1 MSAFRLAW
9 LNLVRQPT
17 SSMIAVIAIA
27 LSIACSG
34 VLLRLDLA
42 SEKRFATIGA
52 GGDALVGAKAGDIQI
67 LLGALN
73 GESRD
78 PGFLPYKLFQTL
90 EAQQGVQFE
99 DGEKTQATFIESI
112 IPILEF
118 ARYQPTESV
127 EPAHVIGTSEKFFD
141 RSLASDRMEFAEG
154 HGSPESDQ
162 IVLGAAIAARDRL
175 KLGDT
180 VRVYVRAGGA
190 VPLSDSVSRILE
202 FKVSGI
208 LKPVGTTWDR
218 ELYTSV
224 ENGQRALSLLDL
236 KSRSIWGASVLNY
249 FIVYLKP
256 GGASA
261 LEALVNRRTV
271 GQVVMVDDA
280 KLELRELTSTGREL
294 GFYVTVITL
303 MLGAL
308 AVAAML
314 ITRFDAMSLQIAVL
328 RAIGYRTSMIAQWLL
343 WEGLILG
350 VSACA
355 IGGSLDAVFFPLVRQ
370 SLGSALPQND
380 LVSIPIYLSL
390 PVWGAALIAT
400 ISSVAIPLLR
410 VYRQD
415 VHYSLR
421 D

>member
-1 MSAFRLAW
+1 MSSFRLAW
-9 LNLVRQPT
+9 LNLVRQPMT
-17 SSMIAVIAIA
+17 SVIAVLAIA

-42 SEKRFATIGA
+42 SEKRFSALGA
-52 GGDALVGAKAGDIQI
+52 GGDAIIGAKAGDIQI

-90 EAQQGVQFE
+90 ESQQGLQFE
-99 DGEKTQATFIESI
+99 DGASSQASFIECI
-112 IPILEF
+112 VPILDF
-118 ARYQPTESV
+118 ARF
-127 EPAHVIGTSEKFFD
+127 EPRGAQDAAHVIGTSAKFFD
-141 RSLASDRMEFAEG
+141 RPRAVDRLEFADG
-154 HGSPESDQ
+154 HRPTESDQ
-162 IVLGAAIAARDRL
+162 VVIGALVATQNQL

-180 VRVYVRAGGA
+180 LSVRVQAGGA
-190 VPLSDSVSRILE
+190 FPLSDAVSRMLD

-208 LKPVGTTWDR
+208 LKPVGSVWDR

-224 ENGQRALSLLDL
+224 ETAQRALSLLDL

-249 FIVYLKP
+249 FLVYLKP
-256 GGASA
+256 DGAPM
-261 LEALVNRRTV
+261 LDALVNRRTV
-271 GQVVMVDDA
+271 GQVVMIDDA
-280 KLELRELTSTGREL
+280 KLELRELTGVGRSL
-294 GFYVTVITL
+294 GLYVTALTL
-303 MLGAL
+303 LLGSL

-314 ITRFDAMSLQIAVL
+314 ITRFEAMSLQLAVL
-328 RAIGYRTSMIAQWLL
+328 RAIGYRKTRIARWLL

-350 VSACA
+350 ASACVLGA
-355 IGGSLDAVFFPLVRQ
+355 GLDGLLFPIVRQ
-370 SLGSALPQND
+370 SLGSALPPSD
-380 LVSIPIYLSL
+380 LISIPLQMSW
-390 PVWGAALIAT
+390 PVWCVAISAT
-400 ISSVAIPLLR
+400 VLSVTIPLLR